1 MTDGPDIFRDD
12 PRDDPRDA
20 VRAVVDEPDLPL
32 AETDVKSAARTCS
45 VILLVIAGVVAIAL
59 VALVI
64 ALING

>member
-1 MTDGPDIFRDD
+1 MTDGPEIVRDSGPD
-12 PRDDPRDA
+12 
-20 VRAVVDEPDLPL
+20 VDEPDLPF